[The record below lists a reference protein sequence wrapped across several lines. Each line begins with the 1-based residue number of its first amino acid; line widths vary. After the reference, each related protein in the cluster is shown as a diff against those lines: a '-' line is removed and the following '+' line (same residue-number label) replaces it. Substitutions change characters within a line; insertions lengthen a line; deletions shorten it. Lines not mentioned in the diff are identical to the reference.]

1 MALPNITTLTL
12 AELEQLMQAA
22 AQVIRQ
28 KQQEQQTEK
37 EAAQVEIAL
46 AKAKLDTLIGPD
58 NPTVPTLNSYTEI
71 QKFTDT
77 QIQGNLVLAVRK
89 VLEGAELQARIMRDV
104 VVALSR

>member
-22 AQVIRQ
+22 AQVISQ

-46 AKAKLDTLIGPD
+46 AKAKLDALIGPD
-58 NPTVPTLNSYTEI
+58 NPAAPSLGSYTEI
-71 QKFTDT
+71 QKFTDAE
-77 QIQGNLVLAVRK
+77 IQGNLVLAVRK
-89 VLEGAELQARIMRDV
+89 TLEGAELQARIMRDV
-104 VVALSR
+104 VVALSS